1 MAPSPPAQKVQNAS
15 MHLHEVLAME
25 FAELHGE
32 PPPPGSSAP
41 VPLNKDLKPEEAR
54 RIQEEAQQQHLK
66 SIWTAVH
73 QLGEKRAALCIS
85 GGGIRSA
92 TFALGVLQGLARCGL
107 LGKFHYLSTVSG
119 GGYIGGWL
127 AAWIQRA
134 KDGLPEVTANLAQP
148 RDDTRPNPEPTQ
160 MQNLRSYSNYLSP
173 RLGLLSADTWTLVAT
188 YLRNLLLN
196 WFVLIPLLAAALTV
210 PWIYLAVL
218 MKYPPPYSLVPLGL
232 GAVCLVIGVAYMGK
246 NLPSGG
252 KAHGTEKRF
261 LWVCLLPIFLGAV
274 FMTTH
279 WAWFTNY
286 GGKTPEWPFWPG
298 GEPSTLPPFLCL
310 GIAVH
315 VIAWAFS
322 LLRVNGFRI
331 LEFLAVIA
339 SGAIGGV
346 LLWVGAI
353 KLFPQPLAVAE
364 LYCCFAIPLVV
375 GLFLVALICFAGL
388 SSRWTGDPDREWWAR
403 ANGWLLILVAGW
415 MVVSGLV
422 IFGPFLLGWAVS
434 AITGAIAGFVTI
446 LAGRSS
452 AIPAN
457 KQGEKTGPVALILSK
472 ASSIAAMIFIAV
484 LVILIVMAMTSAVK
498 AIAPDLGVIWNLG
511 AKSRVLGETVTY
523 VNVLLYT
530 PWWLVLAVALAL
542 ALFGIAM
549 ACVINPNRFSLHAM
563 YRDRLIRAYLG
574 ASNRDRKPNP
584 FTGFDENDNPRMHA
598 LWEREKF
605 GGRLMPVVNIAL
617 NLVHGSKLAWQERKA
632 TSFTVS
638 PLHCGS
644 YDVGYR
650 RTNAAPGQ
658 LYGSEAQTPAP
669 PKPPKVPLY
678 GGEEGLSL
686 GTAIAISG
694 AAASPN
700 MGYHSSPLVT
710 FILTLLNV
718 RLGAWLGNPGPAGD
732 KTFHLGYPKLGVRPI
747 IAEAFG
753 LTDDTNPYVYLSDG
767 GHFENLGLYEMVL
780 RRCHYIVV
788 SDAGQDPVC
797 SFSDLGGAVRKIRID
812 LGIPIVFD
820 EPMSIFARS
829 DDEEQNNRGRSCAI
843 GRIRYSVVD
852 GEGIEDGVLIYI
864 KPACYGEEPR
874 DIYEYFK
881 SNAAFPHES
890 TADQF
895 FSESQFESYRML
907 GAHTMEKIRGRK
919 TAGESDEIADFE
931 SLIARIRKYL
941 ATSDSDG
948 PENLH
953 APKNS
958 ELSAWA

>member
-1 MAPSPPAQKVQNAS
+1 
-15 MHLHEVLAME
+15 MHLHEVLAAE

-41 VPLNKDLKPEEAR
+41 VSLKEDLEPEKAR

-66 SIWTAVH
+66 NIWTAVH
-73 QLGEKRAALCIS
+73 QLREKRAALCLS

-127 AAWIQRA
+127 AAWILRA
-134 KDGLPEVTANLAQP
+134 KDGLDEVSKNLAAP
-148 RDDTRPNPEPTQ
+148 REDTRPNPEPTQ
-160 MQNLRSYSNYLSP
+160 LQNLRSYSNYLSP

-196 WFVLIPLLAAALTV
+196 WFVLIPLLAAVLTI

-218 MKYPPPYSLVPLGL
+218 LKYPPPYTLVTLGL
-232 GAVCLVIGVAYMGK
+232 GVACLVIGVAYMGR

-252 KAHGTEKRF
+252 RAHGTEKRF

-274 FMTTH
+274 LMTIH

-403 ANGWLLILVAGW
+403 ANGWLLILAAGW

-422 IFGPFLLGWAVS
+422 VFGPFLLNWAVS
-434 AITGAIAGFVTI
+434 AITGVIAGIVTI
-446 LAGRSS
+446 VAGRSGG
-452 AIPAN
+452 IPAN
-457 KQGEKTGPVALILSK
+457 RKQTAKSGPIALILSK
-472 ASSIAAMIFIAV
+472 ASSFAAMIFIAV
-484 LVILIVMAMTSAVK
+484 LVILIVVAMTSAVE
-498 AIAPDLGVIWNLG
+498 AIAPDLGVTWNLD
-511 AKSRVLGETVTY
+511 AKSYVLGSVVTY

-542 ALFGIAM
+542 ALIGIAM

-598 LWEREKF
+598 LWLREKF
-605 GGRLMPVVNIAL
+605 GGKLMPVVNIAL

-644 YDVGYR
+644 FEVGYR

-658 LYGSEAQTPAP
+658 LYGSEEEA
-669 PKPPKVPLY
+669 KPPKVPIY
-678 GGEEGLSL
+678 GGEEGISL

-753 LTDDTNPYVYLSDG
+753 LTDETNPYVYLSDG

-788 SDAGQDPVC
+788 SDAGQDPIC

-812 LGIPIVFD
+812 LGIPIDFG
-820 EPMSIFARS
+820 PMSIFARS
-829 DDEEQNNRGRSCAI
+829 RRKKQNKIGRSCAI
-843 GRIRYSVVD
+843 GRIRYSEVD
-852 GEGIEDGVLIYI
+852 GRDVKDGILIYI

-881 SNAAFPHES
+881 SNTLFPHES
-890 TADQF
+890 TSDQF
-895 FSESQFESYRML
+895 FSESQFESYRKL
-907 GAHTMEKIRGRK
+907 GAYTMRNICP
-919 TAGESDEIADFE
+919 GEAADFE
-931 SLIARIRKYL
+931 SFITGINNYL
-941 ATSDSDG
+941 GTSGSVEQET
-948 PENLH
+948 PN
-953 APKNS
+953 A
-958 ELSAWA
+958 